1 MDTKMTHQIH
11 TSTLYTKKTLE
22 SVMGK
27 TESSKPVDLQNPR
40 TSLVENI
47 QVKKPVDI
55 HSPRASLAE
64 NRKLKSS

>member
-1 MDTKMTHQIH
+1 
-11 TSTLYTKKTLE
+11 
-22 SVMGK
+22 MGK

-55 HSPRASLAE
+55 HSPRASLGE